1 MWIVYDQSIIDN
13 RLFNLK
19 IQDLSI
25 SVNIW
30 YYTFFCQIYSNI
42 VQYLMN
48 ANKIHTYK

>member
-1 MWIVYDQSIIDN
+1 MRIVYDQSIIDN

-30 YYTFFCQIYSNI
+30 YYTFFVKYI
-42 VQYLMN
+42 VILN
-48 ANKIHTYK
+48 RIE

>member
-1 MWIVYDQSIIDN
+1 MRIVYDQSIIDN

-30 YYTFFCQIYSNI
+30 YYTFFCLIYSNI
-42 VQYLMN
+42 EQNVMN
-48 ANKIHTYK
+48 ANKILTYK